1 MVKIL
6 DRYTVDTEKNASISK
21 TPNNDAVLS
30 NIDDVLSN
38 NDAVLSN
45 NGVVLSKVGSIPSLS
60 RTLEQ
65 KSQYLRINL
74 SAYSV
79 RSSQKRAVYP
89 KSLMFSATIRTFAA
103 SYKKS
108 NIEI

>member
-30 NIDDVLSN
+30 N
-38 NDAVLSN
+38 
-45 NGVVLSKVGSIPSLS
+45 NGVVLSKVGSIPPLS

-79 RSSQKRAVYP
+79 RSSQKPAVYP